1 MLNNVIDH
9 SRGEKVEIFLERTA
23 TSIEILIRDN
33 SEGIF
38 KKIQRELGLIDERQ
52 ALLELV
58 KGKLTTA
65 PDNHSGEGI
74 FFHHDYLIAFGLCLA
89 MFFLTINTNKKKIG
103 LMKLGFL
110 YREQQFL
117 CDLITIQLGLPNKF
131 LMSFLMK
138 IITFRKQLF
147 LFA

>member
-74 FFHHDYLIAFGLCLA
+74 FFIT
-89 MFFLTINTNKKKIG
+89 TI
-103 LMKLGFL
+103 
-110 YREQQFL
+110 
-117 CDLITIQLGLPNKF
+117 
-131 LMSFLMK
+131 
-138 IITFRKQLF
+138 
-147 LFA
+147 